1 MKFRK
6 AVSETSSSDVSEIQF
21 VRSKTG
27 GMEIVARRINGG
39 GILKKTPVMT
49 PDEFALLAATKMD
62 KDGSKVLTDVNFTE
76 ALNSKLT
83 GIATGATANSS
94 DAQIR
99 DRSSHTE
106 TQAISTVTGL
116 QAAID
121 SALGSMS
128 GRFTAN
134 AAELSQAQN
143 DKPDQTAVFN
153 SWYRFSHNTTG
164 VFPANENETT
174 TWSINATTGL
184 IRNTT
189 NSATLIGVV
198 SLETY
203 EDYDLTVRV
212 YSTDNDDD
220 TIAIT
225 AAFYKDPVTGAEH
238 TITVA
243 RSPGGNSGMWRLM
256 YNFAQGSPREKILED
271 GNRKVT
277 WGNNASGT
285 LSRADSGY
293 VNNNPGWGNMGAFQ
307 GTDGSVLIR
316 VKRTGNLIEAWTSHW
331 ATPSMLDEAT
341 KLSVDLT
348 SNPALGVFV
357 GGSSYGFSSFSQ
369 AWSHWDVITFTNPKD
384 AIFDIAEKKTYVHN
398 GTTWIQS
405 TDITFDSLPKNA
417 ILSNPETKKLFL
429 NTHDGVIIQLKS
441 M

>member
-6 AVSETSSSDVSEIQF
+6 AASETSSTDVSEIQF
-21 VRSKTG
+21 VRG
-27 GMEIVARRINGG
+27 EAGRMEIIARRSSDGSV
-39 GILKKTPVMT
+39 LKNRPVMT
-49 PDEFALLAATKMD
+49 PSEFALLAATKMD
-62 KDGSKVLTDVNFTE
+62 KDGSKVLTDVNFTST
-76 ALNSKLT
+76 LNSKLN
-83 GIATGATANSS
+83 GIAAGATKNAT

-128 GRFTAN
+128 GRFTAS

-164 VFPANENETT
+164 VFPANETETT
-174 TWSINATTGL
+174 TWTVNATTGL

-189 NSATLIGVV
+189 NSATFIGVV

-238 TITVA
+238 TLSAV
-243 RSPGGNSGMWRLM
+243 RSPGGNGGRWRLI
-256 YNFAQGSPREKILED
+256 YNFAQGASREIILAE
-271 GNRKVT
+271 GNSKVT
-277 WGNNASGT
+277 WGNNAAGNLNKT
-285 LSRADSGY
+285 QAGY
-293 VNNNPGWGNMGAFQ
+293 VNNKPGWGNMGAFQ

-316 VKRTGNLIEAWTSHW
+316 VKRTGNLFEAWTSQW
-331 ATPSMLDEAT
+331 SNPSVLDEAT
-341 KLSVDLT
+341 KLTVDLA

-357 GGSSYGFSSFSQ
+357 GGSRYGFSSLSQ
-369 AWSHWDVITFTNPKD
+369 ASSHWDVITFTNPKD
-384 AIFDIAEKKTYVHN
+384 AIFDISEKKTYIHN
-398 GTTWIQS
+398 GTTWVQS

-441 M
+441 T

>member
-6 AVSETSSSDVSEIQF
+6 ALSETSSNDVSEIQF
-21 VRSKTG
+21 VRSKAG
-27 GMEIVARRINGG
+27 SMEIIARRVNDG

-49 PDEFALLAATKMD
+49 PSEFASLAATKID
-62 KDGSKVLTDVNFTE
+62 KDGAKTLTDVNFTT

-83 GIATGATANSS
+83 GVVAGATKNAT
-94 DAQIR
+94 DAQLR
-99 DRSSHTE
+99 ARSSHTG

-153 SWYRFSHNTTG
+153 SWYRYSHNTTG
-164 VFPANENETT
+164 VFPANSAETT
-174 TWSINATTGL
+174 TWSVNNTSKMIS
-184 IRNTT
+184 NTT
-189 NSATLIGVV
+189 NSATFIGVV
-198 SLETY
+198 SLEAY

-212 YSTDNDDD
+212 YSADNDDD

-238 TITVA
+238 TVSVV
-243 RSPGGNSGMWRLM
+243 RSPGGNSGRWRLI
-256 YNFAQGSPREKILED
+256 YNFAQGTSREIILED
-271 GNRKVT
+271 GNSKVT
-277 WGNNASGT
+277 WGNNAPGN

-316 VKRTGNLIEAWTSHW
+316 VKRTGNLFEAWTSHW
-331 ATPSMLDEAT
+331 ATPTVLDEAT
-341 KLSVDLT
+341 KLTVDLS

-357 GGSSYGFSSFSQ
+357 GGSRYGFSSFSQ
-369 AWSHWDVITFTNPKD
+369 ASSFWDVVTFTNPKD
-384 AIFDIAEKKTYVHN
+384 AIFDIAEKKTYIHN
-398 GTTWIQS
+398 GTTWVQS
-405 TDITFDSLPKNA
+405 TDITFDSLPRNA
-417 ILSNPETKKLFL
+417 ILSNPETKKLFF
-429 NTHDGVIIQLKS
+429 NTTDGVIIQLKS
-441 M
+441 A